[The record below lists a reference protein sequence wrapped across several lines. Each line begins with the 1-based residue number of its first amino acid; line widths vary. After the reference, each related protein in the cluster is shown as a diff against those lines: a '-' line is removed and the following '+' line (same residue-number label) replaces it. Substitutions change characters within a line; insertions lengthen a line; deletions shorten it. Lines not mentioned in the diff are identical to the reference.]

1 MTRDLEE
8 SLQEVENLRKKAAEL
23 RNSADQAKCE
33 ASKSKAA
40 VDQHKNETELVMKM
54 ELAREEEVKV
64 VVGQLELRLS
74 ELSTRL
80 EGEVQDKIILEGIK
94 LEMQDKL
101 DKSSEA
107 FEKIQEQLEAQTDL
121 AEAQKI
127 SIDNLYSQLTV
138 SNQSFEALSK
148 AKDGMEAI
156 HAENIAELAKDHKET
171 IAELMEEHKE
181 KIAELSVEHKDRVR
195 EMEKEHKE
203 EIALMAEE
211 HKVKFAKMVK
221 EHERLETDLADEC
234 KEKMAEEKCEHEMV
248 VRTMEEEHKKA
259 KREIEADCK
268 KVVAQEKA
276 ECEQVMVEMEKRH
289 QKAMSDMEEQHGQ
302 AIQVLEVRAEEWKI
316 QVGSLT
322 EQILVEKVQSDE
334 LNRKLAENHEE
345 LDRMNTLVMEKNG
358 ED

>member
-54 ELAREEEVKV
+54 ELAREEEVKA

-80 EGEVQDKIILEGIK
+80 EGEVQNRIILEGIK

-107 FEKIQEQLEAQTDL
+107 FEKIQEQLEAKTDL
-121 AEAQKI
+121 VGAQKI

-156 HAENIAELAKDHKET
+156 HAENIAELAK
-171 IAELMEEHKE
+171 EHKE

-211 HKVKFAKMVK
+211 HKDKFAKTVK

-234 KEKMAEEKCEHEMV
+234 KEK
-248 VRTMEEEHKKA
+248 
-259 KREIEADCK
+259 
-268 KVVAQEKA
+268 
-276 ECEQVMVEMEKRH
+276 
-289 QKAMSDMEEQHGQ
+289 
-302 AIQVLEVRAEEWKI
+302 
-316 QVGSLT
+316 
-322 EQILVEKVQSDE
+322 
-334 LNRKLAENHEE
+334 
-345 LDRMNTLVMEKNG
+345 
-358 ED
+358 